1 MEIAQL
7 IPGSLETVH
16 DPPTTST
23 SADTVPSLGTV
34 HDPPT
39 TSASAETVPSMLAS
53 VDASHDVVSSPVAA
67 SDVIAS
73 ISPYP
78 KSSRERQRKR
88 KCETA
93 QVLTSSP
100 CKMRLLERAEKAA
113 MKFMSK
119 KTKTTESQEKKK
131 KKKVT
136 CMEKKAFNHAVKS
149 CPKIKQKGPK
159 KESVKKAATKNVKP
173 N

>member
-7 IPGSLETVH
+7 IPGSPETVH

-23 SADTVPSLGTV
+23 STDTVPSPETV

-78 KSSRERQRKR
+78 KSSRVRQRKR

-119 KTKTTESQEKKK
+119 KTKTRESGEEEEKGDLHG
-131 KKKVT
+131 
-136 CMEKKAFNHAVKS
+136 EKGIQPCS
-149 CPKIKQKGPK
+149 
-159 KESVKKAATKNVKP
+159 
-173 N
+173 